1 MRSCCFQV
9 YPLESCFGVYA
20 GFSYLAGA
28 MPVQGDMKVLCKLWK
43 AGKESGQNTRG
54 EARVQ

>member
-43 AGKESGQNTRG
+43 AGKESGQNTRS
-54 EARVQ
+54 EA